1 MNRLPE
7 EKPLEVVRNEIRAD
21 AESAR
26 SRAPAQ
32 PARKPPKTASN
43 TVPAAAL
50 RDEFSIPEL
59 SQAHFTSF
67 LEQAFAALLR
77 RPPDPAGFDAQMRLL
92 VQGRSK
98 IEILGNLRWSPEGRD
113 IGVRVPWLLPRYV
126 LAKCMRIPVL
136 GYLLEWIVCLGG
148 LPRIVRHQRA
158 ADTYHSARHHEV
170 LSEYRVA
177 YRDLK
182 LELVAARSE
191 ITRLDAN
198 KVQLG
203 MRLDDLNDRTLQLY
217 AEIERAAT
225 DARELR
231 HLVLSMNHWLASLR
245 QNLSALELA
254 EADQARQADALHAD
268 IASRVLALDA
278 GRPARLDGW
287 AQQLAGML
295 PAGAQ
300 VLDLCSGEDWLAR
313 LVGNGIEATGIDT
326 NTEVG
331 SRARAAGLSIT
342 VAEPAEVLA
351 RTADGSLHGLTAL
364 DAGSLLLNMPAS
376 SFLAAVRRVLGAG
389 GILVLG
395 SGRAPASIASR
406 LQGRANVELDAEML
420 RQTVLAGGLVDA
432 RPLPAV
438 DGIVCIVARNGGPTT

>member
-43 TVPAAAL
+43 TAPAAAL

-170 LSEYRVA
+170 LSAFRG
-177 YRDLK
+177 LQ
-182 LELVAARSE
+182 LELEAARTE
-191 ITRLDAN
+191 IARLASGKVELGQRLD
-198 KVQLG
+198 G
-203 MRLDDLNDRTLQLY
+203 LNDRSVQLH
-217 AEIERAAT
+217 AEIERAAI

-254 EADQARQADALHAD
+254 EADQARHADALHAD

-278 GRPARLDGW
+278 GRPARLDSW

-331 SRARAAGLSIT
+331 SRARSAGLSIT

-364 DAGSLLLNMPAS
+364 DAGSLLLNMPVS
-376 SFLAAVRRVLGAG
+376 SFLAAVRRVLGSG
-389 GILVLG
+389 GIVVLG

-406 LQGRANVELDAEML
+406 LQGRANVELDTEML
-420 RQTVLAGGLVDA
+420 RQTLLAGGLVDA
-432 RPLPAV
+432 RPLPAA
-438 DGIVCIVARNGGPTT
+438 DGTVCIVARSGGPTT